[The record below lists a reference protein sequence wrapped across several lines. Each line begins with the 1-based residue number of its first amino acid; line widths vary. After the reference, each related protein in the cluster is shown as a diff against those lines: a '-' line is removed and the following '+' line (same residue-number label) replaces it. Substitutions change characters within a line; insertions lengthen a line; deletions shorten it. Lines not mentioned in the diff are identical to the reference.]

1 MKREQTTSGRWIV
14 AVLALAV
21 VTTVAVAA
29 FLSSRLPMGPVEPVW
44 DQQACAHCRMHV
56 GEPRF
61 AAQLQTAQG
70 DVWFYDDP
78 GCLAEHLDAARDS
91 GRALDVHAI
100 FFRHLHEP
108 RWVSEAEARFVTVSP
123 TPMGFGFGVV
133 DAADPAALEFAGF
146 LQRVAARDGAAR

>member
-1 MKREQTTSGRWIV
+1 MSRTQASSGRWIV
-14 AVLALAV
+14 AGLVLAV
-21 VTTVAVAA
+21 VATVAVAA
-29 FLSSRLPMGPVEPVW
+29 ILSSRLPDGPVDPVW

-78 GCLAEHLDAARDS
+78 GCLAEHLADARTS

-100 FFRHLHEP
+100 FFRHLHES
-108 RWVSEAEARFVTVSP
+108 RWVGEAAARFVPVSP

-133 DAADPAALEFAGF
+133 DSAELAALDYAGF
-146 LQRVAARDGAAR
+146 LQRVAARDGGAR

>member
-1 MKREQTTSGRWIV
+1 MTRKPTSSGRWIV
-14 AVLALAV
+14 AVLLFAV
-21 VTTVAVAA
+21 VATVAAVA
-29 FLSSRLPMGPVEPVW
+29 FLSSRLPQGPVEPVW

-78 GCLAEHLDAARDS
+78 GCLAEHLDAARGS

-108 RWVSEAEARFVTVSP
+108 RWVGEANARFVTVSP

-133 DAADPAALEFAGF
+133 DAADAAAIDFAGF
-146 LQRVAARDGAAR
+146 QQRVAARDGGAR